1 MTSVTVLESMAMNT
15 EAARHESY
23 EVEALSEIASAV
35 LNMTADT
42 FLEATTSTY
51 GGRRRPG
58 NFSSAR
64 RQNRNTAM
72 RSQLSVAIYILDLL
86 NAAYM
91 PIVIYFGLIGNVLS
105 LLTFLFTYL
114 RNRTSSLYLG
124 ALAASDSGFLIVLSF
139 AWLSERGINVY
150 QQGLCQLLVFLSSAF
165 SCWSVWLTV
174 SFTAERFVAVRYPLW
189 KLQTSSA
196 KIRPRV
202 VIGATAL
209 MSAVFN
215 AHLLLFVGVNDGE
228 FPECNLHAEYENVL
242 YYLNILDTVL
252 TFIVPFALI
261 AFMNFMIGRSIYLF
275 YARYKLQRST
285 SGHSSDDK
293 KSFATTSSKNQNATV
308 VSVDG
313 TTTATSG
320 GGIPHATQISVTRML
335 LLVSTVF
342 MLLNL
347 PSYAMRIY
355 VFVLSLR
362 HSETDVALNSL
373 PFVLQRYFMLLY
385 YTNFAINFVLYNA
398 SSRMFRIALCDYVRG
413 RWIALR
419 ESIGAMRSSLGRSST
434 SQNEDIVI

>member
-1 MTSVTVLESMAMNT
+1 MTSTTVLESMAMDR
-15 EAARHESY
+15 EAARHGSNASEAIY
-23 EVEALSEIASAV
+23 EVASV
-35 LNMTADT
+35 IVNMTADT
-42 FLEATTSTY
+42 FIEATTSAY
-51 GGRRRPG
+51 GGRRRSG
-58 NFSSAR
+58 NSSSSR

-72 RSQLSVAIYILDLL
+72 RSHLSVAIYILDLL

-91 PIVIYFGLIGNVLS
+91 PIVIYLGLIGNVLS
-105 LLTFLFTYL
+105 LLTFLFTHL
-114 RNRTSSLYLG
+114 RKRTSSLYMG

-139 AWLSERGINVY
+139 TWLSERGINVY

-196 KIRPRV
+196 NIRPRM
-202 VIGATAL
+202 VIVATAL
-209 MSAVFN
+209 MSAVFT
-215 AHLLLFVGVNDGE
+215 AHLLVFVGVHDGE
-228 FPECNLHAEYENVL
+228 FPECNLHAEYENIL
-242 YYLNILDTVL
+242 YYLNIIDTVL

-261 AFMNFMIGRSIYLF
+261 AAMNFMIGRSIYLF
-275 YARYKLQRST
+275 YARYRLQRRT
-285 SGHSSDDK
+285 SGRSSDYK
-293 KSFATTSSKNQNATV
+293 KSSATTSSKNQNTTV

-362 HSETDVALNSL
+362 HSETDVEVNSL

-398 SSRMFRIALCDYVRG
+398 SSRMFRIALCDYVHG

-419 ESIGAMRSSLGRSST
+419 ESIGAMRSSVGRSST